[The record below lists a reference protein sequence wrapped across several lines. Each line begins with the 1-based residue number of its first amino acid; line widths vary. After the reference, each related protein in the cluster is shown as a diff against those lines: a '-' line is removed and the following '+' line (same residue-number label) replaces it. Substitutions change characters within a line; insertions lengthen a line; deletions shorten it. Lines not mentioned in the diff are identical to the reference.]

1 MQHMAVNRPPI
12 LHYRRAIYCI
22 DLDKHRDFSENN
34 AMVRERQHL
43 LTEEEIREFS
53 EIGWITKKALFHP
66 DEIDRMRLCFEN
78 LERMAAG
85 LDSTGLCEGSHFVL
99 GRFADEQVIKRVVWA
114 GGSQPY
120 LLEVGEDPRL
130 TQPCAQL
137 LGSNEMEQLLS
148 QAHFKRPGDGVIFG
162 WHQDIQHRDKG
173 AGTWTDINGS
183 GSFVQTLIVIDAMTA
198 DSGPLQFIPGS
209 STWGRVDFGHH
220 DYDNADYESTKPP
233 QFHEEDVITITAAPG
248 DTLFFGPYAAH
259 ASFENTSDAYR
270 RVLINGYAYP
280 GANGRIYPGSNAGR
294 TVSVS

>member
-1 MQHMAVNRPPI
+1 MQHIAVNRPPF
-12 LHYRRAIYCI
+12 YTAQRAVDRIG
-22 DLDKHRDFSENN
+22 LDKHRDFSENIG
-34 AMVRERQHL
+34 MVRERQHL
-43 LTEEEIREFS
+43 LTKDEITAFS
-53 EIGWITKKALFHP
+53 EIGWITRTALFHA
-66 DEIDRMRLCFEN
+66 DEINRMRACFEI
-78 LERMAAG
+78 LEHMAAN
-85 LDSTGLCEGSHFVL
+85 LDATGLHEGSHFVL
-99 GRFADEQVIKRVVWA
+99 GNLTDEQVIKRVVWA

-173 AGTWTDINGS
+173 EGTWTDANGN
-183 GSFVQTLIVIDAMTA
+183 GSFVQTLIVIDEMTP

-209 STWGRVDFGHH
+209 SAWGRVDFGHH
-220 DYDNADYESTKPP
+220 DYDNPDYESIRPP
-233 QFHEEDVITITAAPG
+233 QFHDEDAITITAAPG
-248 DTLFFGPYAAH
+248 DTLFFGPYTAH

-280 GANGRIYPGSNAGR
+280 GANSRTYPGSNAGR
-294 TVSVS
+294 TVSAS

>member
-1 MQHMAVNRPPI
+1 MQSIVRPFCTAQCA
-12 LHYRRAIYCI
+12 LDCI
-22 DLDKHRDFSENN
+22 GLDKHRDFSENI

-43 LTEEEIREFS
+43 LTKDEITAFS
-53 EIGWITKKALFHP
+53 EIGWIAKKALFHA
-66 DEIDRMRLCFEN
+66 DEINKMRACFEN
-78 LERMAAG
+78 LERMAAN
-85 LDSTGLCEGSHFVL
+85 LDATGLHEGSHFVL
-99 GRFADEQVIKRVVWA
+99 GSLADEPLIKRVIWA

-137 LGSNEMEQLLS
+137 LGSNDMEQLLS

-173 AGTWTDINGS
+173 GGTWTDVNGS
-183 GSFVQTLIVIDAMTA
+183 GSVVQTLIVIDAMTP

-209 STWGRVDFGHH
+209 SAWGRVDFGHH
-220 DYDNADYESTKPP
+220 DYDNPDYESTKPP

-248 DTLFFGPYAAH
+248 DALFFGPYAAH
-259 ASFENTSDAYR
+259 ASFENTSDSYR